1 MTMAVCIDRRAGG
14 QLGRIPPIVQ
24 LVVNFRGYLQ
34 GRATAKSTRKTDRTA
49 LRLEIAAAG
58 LLDQPGYHAMTI
70 DEICARAGLAKGT
83 FYLHFDSKK
92 AITLAILDE
101 FVELQTRMVPAIDDS
116 RHVFENIRAIVAWCS
131 DFFREN
137 TALQRALM
145 QLADTIPEVAE
156 IWQRYTRFLA
166 AHVMKTIR
174 SAWKTDD
181 IDEDLLFFTI
191 YLLGN
196 MLDQLLY
203 AVCAVHRQAH
213 LERVAGT
220 PGHMVEVVSLLW
232 YRALCAENPPQELL
246 KTSAP
251 LLRLSRRKA

>member
-1 MTMAVCIDRRAGG
+1 M
-14 QLGRIPPIVQ
+14 Q
-24 LVVNFRGYLQ
+24 LVVNFCGYLQ
-34 GRATAKSTRKTDRTA
+34 GRAEAKNTRKSDRTA
-49 LRLEIAAAG
+49 QRLKIATVA
-58 LLDQPGYHAMTI
+58 LLEQPGYHAMTI
-70 DEICARAGLAKGT
+70 EEICEKSGVAKGT

-101 FVELQTRMVPAIDDS
+101 YVELQTRMAPAMDES
-116 RHVFENIRAIVAWCS
+116 RHVYENIHSIVAWCS
-131 DFFREN
+131 SFFREN

-166 AHVMKTIR
+166 THLLKTIR
-174 SAWKTDD
+174 SAWNTED
-181 IDEDLLFFTI
+181 ISEDLMFFTI

-213 LERVAGT
+213 LERVAGS
-220 PGHMVEVVSLLW
+220 PEHMVEVVSLLW
-232 YRALCAENPPQELL
+232 YRALCADNPPEHLL
-246 KTSAP
+246 TSSAA
-251 LLRLSRRKA
+251 LLNLSHKRPAR

>member
-1 MTMAVCIDRRAGG
+1 M
-14 QLGRIPPIVQ
+14 Q
-24 LVVNFRGYLQ
+24 LVVNFSGYLE
-34 GRATAKSTRKTDRTA
+34 GRAAAKNTRKPERTA
-49 LRLEIAAAG
+49 LRLKATTIA
-58 LLDQPGYHAMTI
+58 LLEQPGYHAMTI
-70 DEICARAGLAKGT
+70 DEICEKSGLAKGT

-101 FVELQTRMVPAIDDS
+101 YVELQTRLVPSMDET
-116 RHVFENIRAIVAWCS
+116 RHLLENIRSIVAWCS

-137 TALQRALM
+137 TSLQRALM

-166 AHVMKTIR
+166 THLLKTIR
-174 SAWKTDD
+174 SNCDTDE
-181 IDEDLLFFTI
+181 ISEDLLFFTI

-213 LERVAGT
+213 LERVAGS
-220 PGHMVEVVSLLW
+220 PEHMVEVVSLLW
-232 YRALCAENPPQELL
+232 YRALCAENPPEHLL
-246 KTSAP
+246 TSAAP
-251 LLRLSRRKA
+251 LLKLLPKRPTQ

>member
-1 MTMAVCIDRRAGG
+1 
-14 QLGRIPPIVQ
+14 VQ
-24 LVVNFRGYLQ
+24 LVVNFPGYLQ
-34 GRATAKSTRKTDRTA
+34 GRASARSTRKVERTA
-49 LRLEIAAAG
+49 LRLEIATVG
-58 LLDQPGYHAMTI
+58 LLETPGYHAMTI
-70 DEICARAGLAKGT
+70 DEICAQSGVAKGT

-92 AITLAILDE
+92 AITLAILNE
-101 FVELQTRMVPAIDDS
+101 YVELQTRMAPAPDES
-116 RHVFENIRAIVAWCS
+116 RHEFENLSSIVAWCS

-137 TALQRALM
+137 TGLQRALM

-166 AHVMKTIR
+166 AHLLKTIH
-174 SAWKTDD
+174 SAWTTEE
-181 IDEDLLFFTI
+181 IEEDLMFFTI

-213 LERVAGT
+213 LERVAGS
-220 PGHMVEVVSLLW
+220 PDHMVEVVSMLW
-232 YRALCAENPPQELL
+232 YRALSAENPPAHLL

-251 LLRLSRRKA
+251 LLTLGRRKRSR

>member
-1 MTMAVCIDRRAGG
+1 M
-14 QLGRIPPIVQ
+14 Q

-34 GRATAKSTRKTDRTA
+34 GRASAKTSKTERTS
-49 LRLEIAAAG
+49 LRLQIAAVA
-58 LLDQPGYHAMTI
+58 LLEQPGYHAMTI
-70 DEICARAGLAKGT
+70 DEICDKSGLAKGT

-101 FVELQTRMVPAIDDS
+101 FVELQTRMAPAMDDD
-116 RHVFENIRAIVAWCS
+116 RHMLENIRAIVGWCS

-137 TALQRALM
+137 TGLQRALM
-145 QLADTIPEVAE
+145 QLADTIPEVAA
-156 IWQRYTRFLA
+156 IWQKYTRFLA

-174 SAWKTDD
+174 ADWNTKAV
-181 IDEDLLFFTI
+181 DEDLMFFTI

-213 LERVAGT
+213 LEQVAGS
-220 PGHMVEVVSLLW
+220 PEHMVEVVSLLW
-232 YRALCAENPPQELL
+232 YRALCAENPPAELL
-246 KTSAP
+246 SSAAP
-251 LLRLSRRKA
+251 LLKLTRKPT